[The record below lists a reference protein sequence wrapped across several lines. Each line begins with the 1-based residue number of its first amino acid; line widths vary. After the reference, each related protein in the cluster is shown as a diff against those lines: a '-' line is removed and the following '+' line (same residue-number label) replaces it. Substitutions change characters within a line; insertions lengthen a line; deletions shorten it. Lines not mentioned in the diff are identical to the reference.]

1 MTIER
6 YYDQM
11 KNFKVQPDEMNLLLV
26 SKMVCRN
33 ISVVVSKS
41 IWSIYENAQPDI
53 VIGYKGRDKKKRQ
66 GKWVGTITFRDP
78 TLRSK
83 FKFKFFFFHMH
94 LYSVQ
99 LIKLDIIEF
108 QKR

>member
-1 MTIER
+1 MAIER

-26 SKMVCRN
+26 SKMVRQN
-33 ISVVVSKS
+33 ISVVMSKG

-66 GKWVGTITFRDP
+66 GKWVGTMTFRDP
-78 TLRSK
+78 ALRSK
-83 FKFKFFFFHMH
+83 LRF
-94 LYSVQ
+94 
-99 LIKLDIIEF
+99 IK
-108 QKR
+108 